1 MQREKTRR
9 AKKSSG
15 ASDKEADRQEVKET
29 PRVSD
34 DAPVIGLATM
44 EDFLEELIQ
53 DEIIDETDAW
63 HYDRQ
68 AQAPSVSPEGS
79 PNRRQSTNHAAPVT
93 KVAVKSGHV
102 DLTAHLRKLAPGT
115 SAPGP
120 AASFTKL
127 FGGDPMAA

>member
-1 MQREKTRR
+1 M
-9 AKKSSG
+9 
-15 ASDKEADRQEVKET
+15 
-29 PRVSD
+29 SD